1 MCLILLVYRAVDGYP
16 LLLAANREELYS
28 RPTAPPQLHAGPP
41 RVVCGTDLAAGG
53 TWLAVNEYGLVAAVT
68 NRPRQGV
75 PPKPRS
81 RGLLCRD
88 VARLP
93 SAADALELARDELA
107 REPYAGVN
115 LLVADRHT
123 AWVISAGDRLVVQPL
138 EPGVHVLAAGD
149 VNDPH
154 DGRLARVRRIYSQ
167 QPAAT
172 ADEFRRLASTIC
184 SLGPAGDEPPIVLR
198 RPGAGTVSSTILVV
212 ADSLGDSQLWHAAGP
227 PDETAYEDLSPLVRT
242 LWARTA

>member
-16 LLLAANREELYS
+16 LLLAANREESYS
-28 RPTAPPQLHAGPP
+28 RPTAPPQLHPGPP

-68 NRPRQGV
+68 NRPRQNV

-88 VARLP
+88 VVRLP
-93 SAADALELARDELA
+93 TATDALELARDELEH
-107 REPYAGVN
+107 EPYAGVN

-123 AWVISAGDRLVVQPL
+123 AWVISAGEQLVLQPL
-138 EPGVHVLAAGD
+138 EPGVHLLAAGD

-154 DGRLARVRRIYSQ
+154 DRRLARVRRLYSGQ
-167 QPAAT
+167 SVAT
-172 ADEFRRLASTIC
+172 ADEFYRLASRIC
-184 SLGPAGDEPPIVLR
+184 SLGPAEDEPAIVLR
-198 RPGAGTVSSTILVV
+198 RPGGGTVSSTILVV
-212 ADSLGDSQLWHAAGP
+212 AENPKNSRLWHAAGP
-227 PDETAYEDLSPLVRT
+227 PDATAYEDLSPLVRT
-242 LWARTA
+242 LWADTG

>member
-1 MCLILLVYRAVDGYP
+1 MCLILLVYRALDGYP
-16 LLLAANREELYS
+16 LLLAANREESYS

-53 TWLAVNEYGLVAAVT
+53 TWLAVNEYGLVTAVT
-68 NRPRQGV
+68 NRPRPGV

-88 VARLP
+88 VARLAT
-93 SAADALELARDELA
+93 AADALELAHEELA

-123 AWVISAGDRLVVQPL
+123 AWVISAGDRLVLQPL
-138 EPGVHVLAAGD
+138 GPGVHVLATGD

-154 DGRLARVRRIYSQ
+154 DRRLTRVRRIYSG

-172 ADEFRRLASTIC
+172 AEEFCRLASKIC
-184 SLGPAGDEPPIVLR
+184 SLGPAEGEPAIVLR
-198 RPGAGTVSSTILVV
+198 RPGGGTVSSTILVV
-212 ADSLGDSQLWHAAGP
+212 AENPKDSQLWHAAGP

-242 LWARTA
+242 LWAHTN